1 MVRWFTIS
9 RRAIFALGELIVPVL
24 ILIPLFL
31 LGCLIIGF
39 VVHRVQKLP
48 LADSL
53 LSSIPARAS
62 DVVLILGDLNIKN
75 TDIVVLQVLRVI
87 VVTSIFPEIISLVS
101 RLL

>member
-1 MVRWFTIS
+1 M
-9 RRAIFALGELIVPVL
+9 LVPVL

-39 VVHRVQKLP
+39 FVHRIQKLP

-53 LSSIPARAS
+53 LASIPAGAS

-87 VVTSIFPEIISLVS
+87 VVTSLFPEIVSLVS
-101 RLL
+101 HLMN